1 MHSTQIDSLKVDFEV
16 SRARQQ
22 GAAAHQ
28 AYLRVERWEGDR
40 YIAVFCQ
47 TLTIDVLHPLH
58 YIDSEV
64 GSGAY
69 LFAHH
74 LKHVAIDAVFLAN
87 AAKGYQSF
95 EILVFL

>member
-1 MHSTQIDSLKVDFEV
+1 MYCTQVDSLKVDFEV

-22 GAAAHQ
+22 RTTAHQ

-69 LFAHH
+69 LFAHY
-74 LKHVAIDAVFLAN
+74 LKHVAIYAVFLAN

-95 EILVFL
+95 EILVFI